1 MYKTSTQSNRYCKT
15 TVQKVWGQNKKKEI
29 VCRVS
34 DVDTRHITAFTEC
47 RKVTLGIDV
56 GLPSVVC

>member
-15 TVQKVWGQNKKKEI
+15 TVQKVWGAKSKKNLF
-29 VCRVS
+29 
-34 DVDTRHITAFTEC
+34 AEC

-56 GLPSVVC
+56 GLPSVVF